1 MIPPNDKHRLKAF
14 DCVPRAPGRS
24 LIHFP
29 QLFLLPHVCP
39 KTMNPS
45 IPVYQ
50 ADGSL
55 YASDSPA
62 LYFPLKEARP
72 ATVTGGPVLN
82 RLLPRQVDNT
92 YRGYRLA
99 LWLFALVVLVKVAM
113 SVNSIFNGHT
123 VASSADGI
131 PLDTFTPA
139 GAQAVVSLFAAW
151 GLGQLILCLLC
162 IVVLVRY
169 RALVPFLFAV
179 LLLEHLSRRLIF
191 LVMPIVRTGTPPG
204 VFVNLALVALM
215 VVGLTLSLW
224 SHDSPPAA

>member
-1 MIPPNDKHRLKAF
+1 
-14 DCVPRAPGRS
+14 
-24 LIHFP
+24 
-29 QLFLLPHVCP
+29 
-39 KTMNPS
+39 
-45 IPVYQ
+45 
-50 ADGSL
+50 
-55 YASDSPA
+55 
-62 LYFPLKEARP
+62 
-72 ATVTGGPVLN
+72 VLN

-92 YRGYRLA
+92 YHGYKLA

-113 SVNSIFNGHT
+113 SLNSIFNGHK

-162 IVVLVRY
+162 IVVLARY
-169 RALVPFLFAV
+169 RALVPFMFAL

-191 LVMPIVRTGTPPG
+191 FVMPIVRTGTPPG
-204 VFVNLALVALM
+204 LFVNLALLALM
-215 VVGLTLSLW
+215 VVGLALSLR